1 MAPLPL
7 FPLGTV
13 LVPGMILTLN
23 VFEPR
28 YRFMLRDLADLPPSD
43 RAFGVLAIQA
53 GHEVG
58 VGAVQAM
65 ADVGTVAVIKHARS
79 QGGGSF
85 LIAALGTT
93 RFRLLRT
100 LDDDATPYA
109 RGEVELFTE
118 PQEDLD
124 SPELHDLA
132 NSVSASFCA
141 LLDACGIALPELP
154 EDPRELS
161 YFVTANS
168 PVALAQRQRL
178 LEFTGTKAR
187 LAAALDLLRDERQLR
202 ARFGA
207 AEPGPLP
214 PASAN

>member
-28 YRFMLRDLADLPPSD
+28 YRMMLRDLADRAPAE
-43 RAFGVLAIQA
+43 RAFGVLAIHA

-65 ADVGTVAVIKHARS
+65 AELGTVAVIRHARS
-79 QGGGSF
+79 LGGGRF
-85 LIAALGTT
+85 AIGALGTT
-93 RFRLLRT
+93 RFRLTRL
-100 LDDDATPYA
+100 LDDDSTPYA
-109 RGEVELFTE
+109 RGDVDLLTE
-118 PQEDLD
+118 PTEDLD
-124 SPELHDLA
+124 ALHDLA
-132 NSVSASFCA
+132 DSVSASFCA
-141 LLDACGIALPELP
+141 LLDASGTALPELP
-154 EDPRELS
+154 GDPRELS

-168 PVALAQRQRL
+168 PVSLAQRQRL
-178 LEFTGTKAR
+178 LEVDGTGPR
-187 LAAALDLLRDERQLR
+187 LEAALALLRAERRLR
-202 ARFGA
+202 ARFGVTS
-207 AEPGPLP
+207 AEGPLP